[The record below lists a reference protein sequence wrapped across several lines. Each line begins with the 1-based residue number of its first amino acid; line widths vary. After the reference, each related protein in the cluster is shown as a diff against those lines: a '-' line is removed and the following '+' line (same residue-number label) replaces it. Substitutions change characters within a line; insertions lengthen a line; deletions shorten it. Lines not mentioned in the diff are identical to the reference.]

1 MSVFF
6 RGNRG
11 AEERSISSLPWSH
24 GGDVKGTGSM
34 ESQLGLVP
42 VYAAVRLIADSIAS
56 MPLQQYRKTSDGR
69 SPMPLASV
77 FEAPANHGTRVDWIV
92 RCMSSLLLRGNA
104 YGLQVGLGEPGTRTP
119 NKVEWLHPDKVQLRD
134 GRWFY
139 NGSEVNEAELLHIPA
154 VVLPGERLGLS
165 PIGACSVTMT
175 TGLETQRFMKDWYRN
190 KAVPGMVFKNEE
202 AKLDSDV
209 ADKVKERLRSTLR
222 AGDPFVTGKDWTVDV
237 VKLSADDAG
246 FVSSAKLNAT
256 QIANIFGIPP
266 EMIGG
271 ETGKSMTY
279 STVELNQIHF
289 VTNTLRPW
297 LVRLEAA
304 FSALLPKPQ
313 YVKFNVDSMIRAD
326 TKTRYEVHQIARTIG
341 LNNIDE
347 IRAIEDLD
355 PLPDNQGQDYS
366 PIKAAP
372 APAPKEN
379 P

>member
-1 MSVFF
+1 MGAQPVSVFF
-6 RGNRG
+6 RSRDVEQR
-11 AEERSISSLPWSH
+11 AVSSLPWSH
-24 GGDVKGTGSM
+24 GGDHKSYGSM
-34 ESQLGLVP
+34 ESQLALVP

-56 MPLQQYRKTSDGR
+56 MPLQQYRKTTDGR

-77 FEAPANHGTRVDWIV
+77 FETPANHGTRVDWIV

-104 YGLQVGLGEPGTRTP
+104 YGLRVGGGYTP
-119 NKVEWLHPDKVQLRD
+119 NMVEWLNPDKVQWLD
-134 GRWFY
+134 GRWRY
-139 NGSEVNEAELLHIPA
+139 NGTPLDAAELLHIPA

-165 PIGACSVTMT
+165 PIGACSATMT

-190 KAVPGMVFKNEE
+190 KAVPGMVFKNTE
-202 AKLDSDV
+202 ATLDADV
-209 ADKVKERLRSTLR
+209 ADKVKERLRGTLR

-246 FVSSAKLNAT
+246 FVASAKLNAT

-271 ETGKSMTY
+271 ETGKSLTY

-347 IRAIEDLD
+347 IRAIEDMD
-355 PLPDNQGQDYS
+355 PLPNEQGQDYT

-372 APAPKEN
+372 SSAPKET